1 MIIHYSQEDLV
12 VQGVKK
18 RMDSPISKSSD
29 YNFALIASIWA
40 NESFIMNLS
49 LKRGTVCLCGAIKPE
64 DTHKNQ
70 FSVISQ
76 LLHFCN
82 KILRGK
88 EFIVVVT

>member
-1 MIIHYSQEDLV
+1 
-12 VQGVKK
+12 
-18 RMDSPISKSSD
+18 
-29 YNFALIASIWA
+29 
-40 NESFIMNLS
+40 MNLS

-64 DTHKNQ
+64 DTHKKV

-82 KILRGK
+82 KILRGR

>member
-1 MIIHYSQEDLV
+1 
-12 VQGVKK
+12 
-18 RMDSPISKSSD
+18 
-29 YNFALIASIWA
+29 
-40 NESFIMNLS
+40 MNLS

-82 KILRGK
+82 KILRGR
-88 EFIVVVT
+88 EFTVVVT

>member
-1 MIIHYSQEDLV
+1 MV
-12 VQGVKK
+12 FQGVLLFQAV
-18 RMDSPISKSSD
+18 RLFFLP
-29 YNFALIASIWA
+29 NFPGGT
-40 NESFIMNLS
+40 FIPDGTVIPYYRVS

-64 DTHKNQ
+64 DTHKNV

-82 KILRGK
+82 KILRGR